1 MIKYIGK
8 RLAVGAVSLFFLITI
23 TFFLAHYMPG
33 TPFDTGNIS
42 GQVLQA
48 MEHRYGMDQPL
59 PVQYARYIGMILHG
73 DFGLSLKKSGVA
85 VNDLILRCLPV
96 TIKIGGAAF
105 LVSCAIGILLGSLEY
120 RKKGTWLAGLCKGVR
135 GAAIGIPNYVYGLVF
150 MLSFGV
156 WLKWFPI
163 AGIGSVK
170 NYVLPVLALSLYPAG
185 TIAAMVASALSEEEK
200 KDYVVLLR
208 IKGLTESEIIRHHF
222 VRPVFLQILPY
233 LGQLL
238 AYLLTGCFVIENIFT
253 IPGLGREFVMA
264 ITNRDYTVIMGLTIF
279 MGIVTIGLQI
289 VVDILQRILDPRI
302 RNEET

>member
-1 MIKYIGK
+1 MIKYIRK
-8 RLAVGAVSLFFLITI
+8 RLGIGVISLFFLITI

-33 TPFDTGNIS
+33 TPFETGNVS

-59 PVQYARYIGMILHG
+59 PVQYAGYVGMILRG
-73 DFGLSLKKSGVA
+73 DFGFSLKKPGVA
-85 VNDLILRCLPV
+85 VNDLIFRCLPV
-96 TIKIGGAAF
+96 TIRIGGAAF
-105 LVSCAIGILLGSLEY
+105 VVACMLGSVLGSLEY
-120 RKKGTWLAGLCKGVR
+120 REKETRVAEVCKGVR
-135 GAAIGIPNYVYGLVF
+135 GLAIGVPNYVYGLVF
-150 MLSFGV
+150 MLGFGV

-170 NYVLPVLALSLYPAG
+170 HYVLPVVALSLYPAG
-185 TIAAMVASALSEEEK
+185 TIATMVASALSEEEK
-200 KDYVVLLR
+200 KDYVVLLK
-208 IKGLTESEIIRHHF
+208 IKGLTKSERIRHHF
-222 VRPVFLQILPY
+222 IRPVFLQILPY

-289 VVDILQRILDPRI
+289 IVDILQRILDPRI